1 MLKNS
6 VFLNFFNRDKIIL
19 DNVFYFVERFGLN
32 FSATQLNEL
41 DEEFLKCQLQ
51 KEIDIPASVRE
62 NTEVKGMI

>member
-1 MLKNS
+1 M
-6 VFLNFFNRDKIIL
+6 